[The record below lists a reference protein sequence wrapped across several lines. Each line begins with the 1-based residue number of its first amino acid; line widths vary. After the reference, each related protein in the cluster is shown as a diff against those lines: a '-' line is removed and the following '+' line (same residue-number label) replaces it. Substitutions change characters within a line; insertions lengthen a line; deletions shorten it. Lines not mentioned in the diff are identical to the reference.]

1 MGAGDEWAGST
12 GSGVQEVAGLR
23 FSIAEC
29 SSLFP
34 GTVHVKWR

>member
-23 FSIAEC
+23 C
-29 SSLFP
+29 SLFP